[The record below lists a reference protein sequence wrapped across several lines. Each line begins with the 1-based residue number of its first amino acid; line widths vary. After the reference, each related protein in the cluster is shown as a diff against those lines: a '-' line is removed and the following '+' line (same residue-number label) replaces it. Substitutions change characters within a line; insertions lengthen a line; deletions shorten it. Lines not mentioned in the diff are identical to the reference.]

1 MSVALTGWPCQVV
14 VFEANQALN
23 GFLWQTTHQ
32 TLRPKLRPVTV
43 EGFPFLVHRLG
54 YIQRDVYL
62 LVRPAAAFVALQLLG
77 VYPCTLQ
84 AIPQRFE
91 EGAGQGGVEQALRLP
106 GRASP

>member
-14 VFEANQALN
+14 VFEANQSLN

-62 LVRPAAAFVALQLLG
+62 PDEQGYIQRDVYLLVRPAAAFVALQLLG

-91 EGAGQGGVEQALRLP
+91 EGA
-106 GRASP
+106 